1 MDIAL
6 IAAMAENRVIGRD
19 NALPW
24 HISADL
30 KNFRRITMGKPVVM
44 GRRTYDSIGRPLPGR
59 PNVVVT
65 RDPHFA
71 AEGVHAAPDM
81 DAALSLARELGAAA
95 GVAEIAAAGA
105 AEIMVIGGGQIYEA
119 ALNRARR
126 LYLTLVHEHV
136 DGDAY
141 FPAYTVSDWREV
153 SRERHPPEDAS
164 SPGFS
169 FLVLERAI
177 MGDAAAQADV
187 NALSTLSAS

>member
-6 IAAMAENRVIGRD
+6 IVAMAENRVIGRD

-44 GRRTYDSIGRPLPGR
+44 GRRTFDSIGRPLPGR

-65 RDPHFA
+65 RNRHFA
-71 AEGVHAAPDM
+71 AEGVHAASDM
-81 DAALSLARELGAAA
+81 DAALSLARELG
-95 GVAEIAAAGA
+95 VAAGA

-119 ALNRARR
+119 ALHRARR
-126 LYLTLVHEHV
+126 LYLTLVHEQA

-141 FPAYTVSDWREV
+141 FPAYGAFDWREV
-153 SRERHPPEDAS
+153 SRERHQPEDQS

-169 FLVLERAI
+169 FLVLERVTV
-177 MGDAAAQADV
+177 GDDGDQADV
-187 NALSTLSAS
+187 NALSTMPVS